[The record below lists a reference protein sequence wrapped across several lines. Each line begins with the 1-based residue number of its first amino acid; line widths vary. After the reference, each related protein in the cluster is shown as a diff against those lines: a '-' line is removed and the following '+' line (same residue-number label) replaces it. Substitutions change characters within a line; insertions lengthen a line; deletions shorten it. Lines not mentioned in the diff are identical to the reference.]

1 MKNNKIYKIIIFIVV
16 MLIPIIYSFF
26 YLKSYWDPYGNLEE
40 MKIAIVNQDQG
51 KNNKNQGKELV
62 KELKEKN
69 ILEICEVDLEKANTG
84 LKNEEYYAII
94 IIPEDFTQCLNS
106 AAENEKQIA
115 KITYKPNQKS
125 NYLASQ
131 IINKVVSATELELHS
146 KISKEVVTKLSDSLK
161 EVPESLEEI
170 SNGTDK
176 IINGT
181 TDLSSGLKDINNGTE
196 KLDDNYNTFDE
207 GIKNAYNG
215 SKTLN
220 DGISKIDMGI
230 YDLNNGTTNLNSALE
245 QINSGTSEITKSG
258 IEGIT
263 KLKQGIDNINQ
274 GSTSLNSGI
283 NQYVAG
289 VNNLDQNTQSLL
301 NGIISYGK
309 AHPELLSMDD
319 SFVKI
324 YGTAKAI
331 SDSKA
336 IDNLTI
342 SGEKIKEGA
351 EILSQGTDT
360 LQKSTSNLNQ
370 LTNGMTDLQNA
381 IKKIK
386 GGSSNLNNGVQE
398 LENGTGKLKTGSA
411 SLSDG
416 LSTLSSNSET
426 IKEALQTLNN
436 GSKDAYN
443 GSINLLKG
451 EQIFKNE
458 IQNGIKS
465 AQKEIEKLNG
475 VNEYVENPVEIEEI
489 DYGEVKSYGVA
500 FTPLFLSI
508 GLWVGSLM
516 CYVVLYYDQKNRFG
530 ILASNNKNK
539 ILQNMIYIGIGAIQ
553 GIITAILLKI
563 GLHLDIQNSLL
574 YYISS
579 ILIGITFM
587 SIIQCLIRNFGDIGK
602 FLALIILVL
611 QLAASGGTFP
621 VETIDK
627 TFQIINPYL
636 PMTYTIKLLKD
647 SLISTDINFIIKNS
661 AILIIITLIC
671 LLITLISEFVKKQII
686 KKELETKN

>member
-1 MKNNKIYKIIIFIVV
+1 MKNNKIYKTIIFIVV

-26 YLKSYWDPYGNLEE
+26 YLKSYWNPYGNLEQ
-40 MKIAIVNQDQG
+40 MKIAIVNQDKG
-51 KNNKNQGKELV
+51 KDNKNQGKELV
-62 KELKEKN
+62 KELKEKD
-69 ILEICEVDLEKANTG
+69 ILEICDVDLEEANTG
-84 LKNEEYYAII
+84 LKNEKYYAII

-131 IINKVVSATELELHS
+131 IINKVVSATELELQS
-146 KISKEVVTKLSDSLK
+146 KISKEVVTTLAESLN

-170 SNGTDK
+170 SNGSDK
-176 IINGT
+176 IISGT
-181 TDLSSGLKDINNGTE
+181 TDLSNGLKDINNGTE
-196 KLDDNYNTFDE
+196 KLNDNYITFDE

-220 DGISKIDMGI
+220 DGIKQVDSGI
-230 YDLNNGTTNLNSALE
+230 YDLNSGSANLNSALE
-245 QINSGTSEITKSG
+245 QINNGTSELTKSG
-258 IEGIT
+258 LEGIT
-263 KLKQGIDNINQ
+263 KLKQGIDDINQ
-274 GSTSLNSGI
+274 GSTNLTSGI

-289 VNNLDQNTQSLL
+289 VNTLDQNTQNLL
-301 NGIISYGK
+301 NGIISYGNT
-309 AHPELLSMDD
+309 HPELLSTDND
-319 SFVKI
+319 FGKI
-324 YGTAKAI
+324 YGTAKVI
-331 SDSKA
+331 SDSRA

-342 SGEKIKEGA
+342 SGEKIKQGA
-351 EILSQGTDT
+351 KVLSQGTNT

-370 LTNGMTDLQNA
+370 LANGMTELHNA

-386 GGSSNLNNGVQE
+386 DGSSNLNNGVQE
-398 LENGTGKLKTGSA
+398 LKNGTEKLQTGST
-411 SLSDG
+411 SLIGG
-416 LSTLSSNSET
+416 LSTLSSNSDT
-426 IKEALQTLNN
+426 IQEALETLDN
-436 GSKDAYN
+436 GSKDAYK
-443 GSINLLKG
+443 GSINLLQG
-451 EQIFKNE
+451 EQTFKNE

-465 AQKEIEKLNG
+465 AQEQIEKLNG
-475 VNEYVENPVEIEEI
+475 LNQYVENPVEIEEI

-530 ILASNNKNK
+530 ILGSDNKNK
-539 ILQNMIYIGIGAIQ
+539 ILQNIIYIGIGAIQ
-553 GIITAILLKI
+553 GIITAVLLKM
-563 GLHLDIQNSLL
+563 GLHLDIQNNLL
-574 YYISS
+574 YYTSS

-627 TFQIINPYL
+627 IFQGINPYL

-647 SLISTDINFIIKNS
+647 SLISTDINFVVKNS
-661 AILIIITLIC
+661 IILIIITLIC
-671 LLITLISEFVKKQII
+671 LLITLVSEFVKKQII
-686 KKELETKN
+686 KKKIENKN